1 MKLFKQLLVAPA
13 ALGLMAPMAANAGS
27 LPNGVEA
34 GAFSATTVMSGTAF
48 FTTGSVGD
56 GGESDNQEE
65 LYMQYAYELNL
76 DSTFTGEDNLH
87 VGIEAGNADGP
98 LNGMDSAID
107 SGDGLRVA
115 SMFYAFPVG
124 QLEVTVG
131 PKLLQDDVLAATTS
145 AYSDTFKLGAMPFSQ
160 AGEEEGPGIAVSY
173 ANDNGWVA
181 SASYISVDG
190 IDSTVGISGDGQDVS
205 TLTLGWNGDNGFGG
219 GIAITSNDGEGTS
232 AMRGTAIS
240 SRLDPTNGYDTFG
253 GGVYYTP
260 DSIPATISVS
270 FDTTDPE
277 VGFDSTD
284 LFIGIDYSVG
294 AGTLSAAYNTT
305 DVDGG
310 SDDLDTTGFEVSYS
324 YPLNDY
330 VTITP
335 GFFTVEDNTGDD
347 DSGVVVETA
356 FSF

>member
-13 ALGLMAPMAANAGS
+13 ALGLMAPMAVNADS

-34 GAFSATTVMSGTAF
+34 GAFSATTQMSGTAF

-56 GGESDNQEE
+56 GGAADNQEE

-87 VGIEAGNADGP
+87 VGIEAGNASGP
-98 LNGMDSAID
+98 LAGLDSAID
-107 SGDGLRVA
+107 SGDGLEVA

-124 QLEVTVG
+124 QMEVTVG

-145 AYSDTFKLGAMPFSQ
+145 AYSDSFRLGAMPFSQ

-190 IDSTVGISGDGQDVS
+190 TDSTVGISGDGQDVS

-219 GIAITSNDGEGTS
+219 GIAITSNDGEGTTNGV
-232 AMRGTAIS
+232 AN
-240 SRLDPTNGYDTFG
+240 NGYDTFG

-277 VGFDSTD
+277 VGNDSTD
-284 LFIGIDYSVG
+284 LFIGVDYSVG

-335 GFFTVEDNTGDD
+335 GFYSVENNNGADD
-347 DSGVVVETA
+347 DNGVVVETA